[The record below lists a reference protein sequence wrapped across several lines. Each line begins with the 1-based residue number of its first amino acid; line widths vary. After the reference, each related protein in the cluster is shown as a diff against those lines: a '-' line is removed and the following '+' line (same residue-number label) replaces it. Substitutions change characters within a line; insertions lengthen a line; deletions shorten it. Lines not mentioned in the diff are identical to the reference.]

1 MAVAISSLGC
11 PPLRLSDTWR
21 RWESTLAQLTFDL
34 PGELHRLLG
43 VLAQGGFEV
52 HPRAAELEPLV
63 ARVERL
69 GNRVAASVLTVAV
82 IDGLADLARTDHR
95 HPERQAQAEAHA
107 GPRSRRN
114 RGCLHGLETLS
125 AGGRSEEAAVGHE
138 LIP

>member
-52 HPRAAELEPLV
+52 HLRAAELEPLV

-95 HPERQAQAEAHA
+95 HRSDRHKPRLTLGLGAA
-107 GPRSRRN
+107 GTAAAYMAWKRSAPAAALKR
-114 RGCLHGLETLS
+114 L
-125 AGGRSEEAAVGHE
+125 RS
-138 LIP
+138 PTS